1 MASTVSAGI
10 VQPTI
15 RRLSPGRTEKV
26 ERQSENKHW
35 ESRKDFFTTCKNL
48 DGAKNDE
55 REKNVESFLIFWV
68 SHLGAE
74 GNWKSR
80 ARTILFQ
87 ITSLFKSQS
96 LGWKNGQVSGSK
108 KRGSNKNQDDELT
121 AWIFRNT
128 CGARFGSEWQV
139 TLHIYSTVKSK
150 CKVWFKCVFLKRLS
164 VSSFR
169 DLNLGSITVF
179 VLKTKK

>member
-1 MASTVSAGI
+1 MASTVSVGI

-15 RRLSPGRTEKV
+15 RRLSPGRTANWKDRV
-26 ERQSENKHW
+26 KINT
-35 ESRKDFFTTCKNL
+35 ESRVKIFL
-48 DGAKNDE
+48 QLARILMERKNDE
-55 REKNVESFLIFWV
+55 REKNVESFLIFWD

-108 KRGSNKNQDDELT
+108 KRESNKNQDDELT

-169 DLNLGSITVF
+169 DLNLGSITVS